1 MMEKL
6 KNEIPVLICKLEKI
20 FPPGWFNSM
29 QHLLVHIPYEDKVG
43 GPVQYRWMYHI
54 ERALKY
60 LRAMIGN
67 KATVEGSIAELFLLK
82 EITYF
87 SSIYFVEEHNVN
99 ALILRYNVDEEPPLI
114 DLKFF
119 QWRGTIASSSMTY
132 YYTLEEQTSALLYMY
147 NNIEEMDPFFM

>member
-1 MMEKL
+1 
-6 KNEIPVLICKLEKI
+6 
-20 FPPGWFNSM
+20 
-29 QHLLVHIPYEDKVG
+29 
-43 GPVQYRWMYHI
+43 VQYRWMYHI

-82 EITYF
+82 KITYF

-119 QWRGTIASSSMTY
+119 QWRGTIACSSMTY